1 MYRVGV
7 WKEYGVVLNSSIAL
21 DLLLSNF
28 KSKNTDILNIHNIPK
43 KVEAHLF
50 CLLQRHKVTYRL
62 LVYSSLKLSLIL
74 PKNNVG
80 LTF

>member
-1 MYRVGV
+1 MKGV
-7 WKEYGVVLNSSIAL
+7 WVVLNPSTAL

-43 KVEAHLF
+43 KVEAYFFFFF

-62 LVYSSLKLSLIL
+62 LLYSSFKLSLIL
-74 PKNNVG
+74 PKNNLG